1 MRKVHCLIE
10 KTTAIFKKESWSC
23 GSTEKNRLE
32 AAEEA
37 DRLSVGRQ
45 GAYTLK
51 FSNGVSQHV
60 TKTIQVKT
68 PTGQPLLRET
78 LM

>member
-1 MRKVHCLIE
+1 MD
-10 KTTAIFKKESWSC
+10 WSFR
-23 GSTEKNRLE
+23 STEQSRLG
-32 AAEEA
+32 AANEA
-37 DRLSVGRQ
+37 DRLCVGRQ

-51 FSNGVSQHV
+51 FTNGVSQHV